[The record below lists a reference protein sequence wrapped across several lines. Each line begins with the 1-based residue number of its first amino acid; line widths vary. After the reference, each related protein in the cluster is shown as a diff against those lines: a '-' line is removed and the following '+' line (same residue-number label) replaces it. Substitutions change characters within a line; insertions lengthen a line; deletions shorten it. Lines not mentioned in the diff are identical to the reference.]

1 MKTVL
6 ASILL
11 TLVIIATSS
20 SHRFKKGETNI
31 DNVIK
36 ENDKHISKA
45 HAVNKI
51 ADQQQKEK
59 VEEMLKTINQLK
71 KEKKQLETTLIKT
84 NYKLQIIKVNV
95 IDTSEYMKN

>member
-1 MKTVL
+1 MKTIL

-11 TLVIIATSS
+11 ILVIIATSS
-20 SHRFKKGETNI
+20 SHKFKKEETNI

-45 HAVNKI
+45 HAINKI

-71 KEKKQLETTLIKT
+71 IEKKQLETTLIKT
-84 NYKLQIIKVNV
+84 NYKLQTIKVNV
-95 IDTSEYMKN
+95 VDTSEYIKN

>member
-20 SHRFKKGETNI
+20 SHKFKKEEINI
-31 DNVIK
+31 DNVIE

-45 HAVNKI
+45 HTVNKI

-95 IDTSEYMKN
+95 IDTSEYVKN

>member
-84 NYKLQIIKVNV
+84 NYKLQINKVNV
-95 IDTSEYMKN
+95 IDTSEYVKN